1 MFPSLLQ
8 GTYINYLMNPTS
20 PSVFIRSLGV
30 HTPERKMTNDELS
43 KIVDT
48 NDEWIKS
55 RSGIAER
62 RIAGPGENPSDMGAK
77 AAAHA
82 LKNAGLKVEDI
93 DLLIVA
99 TMTPDIPFP
108 STACILQAK
117 LGLRRDIPAFDVS
130 AACSGFVFA
139 MQVGTDMLRSGNYR
153 RALIV
158 GTEKLSG
165 VIDWQDRTTC
175 VLFGDGAGAVIL
187 ELTTTPQ
194 VGILGNLLG
203 SDGNNAELIHSVA
216 GGSAKPST
224 PETIANREHCLRMN
238 GKEVFKLAVRVMSES
253 CQRVLTQCGVTSDQ
267 VAWFI
272 PHQANYRILEA
283 VAGQLNVGLDRF
295 PSNLERFGN
304 TSAAS
309 IPLALEEA
317 WREGKIKHGDL
328 VLLVAFGSG
337 LTWGATLLRW
347 HEPKK

>member
-1 MFPSLLQ
+1 MP
-8 GTYINYLMNPTS
+8 LMNPAI
-20 PSVFIRSLGV
+20 PSVFIRALGV
-30 HTPERKMTNDELS
+30 YTPEKKLTNEDLS
-43 KIVDT
+43 KMVDT

-55 RSGIAER
+55 RSGISER
-62 RIAGPGENPSDMGAK
+62 RIAGPHENPSDMGAW
-77 AAAHA
+77 AATNA
-82 LKNAGLKVEDI
+82 LKNAALKPEDI

-99 TMTPDIPFP
+99 TMTPDVPFP
-108 STACILQAK
+108 STACLLQAK
-117 LGLRRDIPAFDVS
+117 LGLRRDIPCFDIS

-139 MQVGTDMLRSGNYR
+139 LQVGHDMMRSGNYQ
-153 RALIV
+153 RALII
-158 GTEKLSG
+158 GSEKLSG
-165 VIDWQDRTTC
+165 VLNWEDRTTC
-175 VLFGDGAGAVIL
+175 VLFGDGAGAAIL
-187 ELTTTPQ
+187 EKTSEPN

-203 SDGNNAELIHSVA
+203 SDGTNAELIHSLA
-216 GGSAKPST
+216 GGSAKPTT
-224 PETIANREHCLRMN
+224 PETLQNREHCLRMN

-253 CQRVLTQCGVTSDQ
+253 CERVLKQCGVSSDQ

-295 PSNLERFGN
+295 PSNLDRFGN

-317 WREGKIKHGDL
+317 WRKGKIKHGDL
-328 VLLVAFGSG
+328 ILLVAFGSG

>member
-1 MFPSLLQ
+1 MSTAAL
-8 GTYINYLMNPTS
+8 
-20 PSVFIRSLGV
+20 SVFIRSVGV
-30 HTPERKMTNDELS
+30 HAPERKLTNDDLS

-48 NDEWIKS
+48 NDEWIKT
-55 RSGIAER
+55 RSGISER
-62 RIAGPGENPSDMGAK
+62 RIAGPDENPSDMGAK

-82 LKNAGLKVEDI
+82 LKNAGLNPADI

-99 TMTPDIPFP
+99 TMTPDVPFP
-108 STACILQAK
+108 STACLLQAK

-139 MQVGTDMLRSGNYR
+139 LQVGTDMLRSGRYR
-153 RALIV
+153 RALVV
-158 GTEKLSG
+158 GAEKLSN

-175 VLFGDGAGAVIL
+175 VLFGDGAGAAVI
-187 ELTTTPQ
+187 EATATPN

-203 SDGNNAELIHSVA
+203 SDGVNAELIHCVA
-216 GGSAKPST
+216 GGSAKPAT
-224 PETIANREHCLRMN
+224 AQTMADREHCLRMN

-253 CQRVLTQCGVTSDQ
+253 CQRVLAQCGVSSDE

-283 VAGQLNVGLDRF
+283 VASQLNVGLDRF
-295 PSNLERFGN
+295 PSTLDRYGN

-317 WREGKIKHGDL
+317 WRNGKIKHGDL

-347 HEPKK
+347 HEPRR